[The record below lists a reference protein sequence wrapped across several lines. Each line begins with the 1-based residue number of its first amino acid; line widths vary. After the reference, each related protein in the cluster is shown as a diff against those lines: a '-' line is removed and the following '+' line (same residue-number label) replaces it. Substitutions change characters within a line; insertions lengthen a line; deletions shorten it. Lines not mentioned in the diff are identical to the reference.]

1 MYDFE
6 EEGGNFWIAR
16 KVLYLDLGG
25 SYGSA
30 GKEPACNAGDTG
42 DVGSIPGLGKIPWR
56 RIWQPSPVFLPG
68 KIMPWTE
75 KPGGLQFMGSQRVG
89 HD

>member
-42 DVGSIPGLGKIPWR
+42 DVGSIPGLGR
-56 RIWQPSPVFLPG
+56 SPEEGNGNRLQYSCLESPMDRGAGQATVH
-68 KIMPWTE
+68 
-75 KPGGLQFMGSQRVG
+75 GLQRVR
-89 HD
+89 HN